1 LPTPSPKIQLGSKG
15 KRHLTSPFFTEF
27 SQTRRFGFSKR
38 SSRRTKSQQTEWK
51 KCKADPVYFIR
62 HYCKIEDP
70 QDGGWIDFDLWAEQ
84 ENVVRLILDNQKA
97 IALKARQLGLSWLAI
112 AFAIWLMEF
121 YPGSAVGLFSR
132 RDTEAI
138 YLLDDRMKGMWQHIP
153 EWLRSPVS
161 RIDSAHHWRLAN
173 GSSARAFP
181 TSAGDGYTFSF
192 VIVDEA
198 DLVPDLDKLLKSVKP
213 TIDAGGKILLLSKSD
228 KKKPQSQFKRI
239 YRAAKRRANEWRE
252 IFLAWS
258 VRPERSQDWYDAQC
272 RDALET
278 SGTLDEVHE
287 NYPANDAEALSPN
300 SKDKRFPAAWLDQCF
315 EDAAPIEASEAPA
328 VRGLTLYKAPEET
341 RRYAIGAD
349 PAEGNPTSDDSVAT
363 ILDWETWEEVGV
375 VSAKMEP
382 GEFAGALDSLSRYYN
397 RAEILVERNNHG
409 HAVLLKLRETASS
422 DVVQNGPDDRPGY
435 NETAKSKAILL
446 DQCAE
451 VLKDGDT
458 TIRTLETYT
467 QLANLEASTLKA
479 PADEHDDYA
488 LSFALALYA
497 VRNRKPGIVLLSEL

>member
-1 LPTPSPKIQLGSKG
+1 
-15 KRHLTSPFFTEF
+15 
-27 SQTRRFGFSKR
+27 
-38 SSRRTKSQQTEWK
+38 
-51 KCKADPVYFIR
+51 
-62 HYCKIEDP
+62 
-70 QDGGWIDFDLWAEQ
+70 
-84 ENVVRLILDNQKA
+84 LILDNQKA

-315 EDAAPIEASEAPA
+315 EEVAPIEVSEAPA

-409 HAVLLKLRETASS
+409 HAALLKLRETASS